1 LIIHCD
7 IRRKEDTA
15 MDEIRRAIIAHLELL
30 TREQLILL
38 YRLIRM
44 LARK

>member
-1 LIIHCD
+1 
-7 IRRKEDTA
+7 
-15 MDEIRRAIIAHLELL
+15 MDELKRAIIAHLGLPTAEEL
-30 TREQLILL
+30 RLI

>member
-1 LIIHCD
+1 
-7 IRRKEDTA
+7 
-15 MDEIRRAIIAHLELL
+15 MDKIKQAIIAYLDLLSEEEL
-30 TREQLILL
+30 RLI

>member
-1 LIIHCD
+1 
-7 IRRKEDTA
+7 
-15 MDEIRRAIIAHLELL
+15 MDEIKRAIIAHLALLKQEEL
-30 TREQLILL
+30 RLI